1 MNYTQNSKLETA
13 LLLGFVFAAGCA
25 IPTAS
30 GPEIQNSKLKIQNS
44 TSPDPTLVYA
54 SYAPASIRIVPLTGI
69 VGPAGADSD
78 AIGTQIRVYVSLVD
92 EFDCQTKSPGIFR
105 FELFQAVARSP
116 EPKGKRINIWP
127 DINLTDPAEN
137 DNYWRDFLRVYEFNL
152 DFQLAGDQHYI
163 LQVTCLCPNGRRLSA
178 DFTIKSP

>member
-1 MNYTQNSKLETA
+1 MNKRTFEFRISFF
-13 LLLGFVFAAGCA
+13 LLGFVFAAGCA
-25 IPTAS
+25 TSPAIPTSIPS
-30 GPEIQNSKLKIQNS
+30 GPSEAEDA
-44 TSPDPTLVYA
+44 SPDPTLVYA

-105 FELFQAVARSP
+105 FELFKAVARSP

-127 DINLTDPAEN
+127 DIDLTNPAEN